1 MSGLF
6 NREHSNRQMFK
17 NAGCLHA
24 PFGIQQRGFNLWASL
39 EHPLRDPGIHQ
50 WGSQNLSVMIRC
62 KRIIGSQPSGN
73 YLSIH
78 IYG

>member
-6 NREHSNRQMFK
+6 NREHSNRQMFN
-17 NAGCLHA
+17 NAGFLHA
-24 PFGIQQRGFNLWASL
+24 PLGIQQRDSNLWASL
-39 EHPLRDPGIHQ
+39 DHPLRDHGIRQ
-50 WGSQNLSVMIRC
+50 WVPKNLSVMIRC

-73 YLSIH
+73 YLSMH